1 MKFLLPL
8 KVEIPSTNGEFKAG
22 LMFRESLDEDAGM
35 LFMFDSIDYHSFHMQ
50 NTTIPLDIAFI
61 DKWCIVESIKELKP
75 LSNEHVGSDSP
86 VLFALEVNRGWF
98 SENNVNV
105 GDKVISEDVSIE
117 DADGNIFADVIDIV
131 KPQPLRP
138 TPSNI
143 HFVPEATRLPNY
155 QKVGQI
161 ISISLAWRGKN
172 YMTQM
177 FFPQVKKP
185 SRREVQDQVR
195 KVYPGAKLWS
205 YQVSDYD
212 PGEPLLQTGGGK

>member
-8 KVEIPSTNGEFKAG
+8 KIEIPSTIGEFKAG
-22 LMFRESLDEDAGM
+22 LMFRESLDEDSGM
-35 LFMFDSIDYHSFHMQ
+35 LFMFDSIDYHSFHMD

-61 DKWCIVESIKELKP
+61 DKWGIIESIKELRP
-75 LSNEHVGSDSP
+75 LSRDPVGSDNP

-98 SENNVNV
+98 DEHNVQV
-105 GDKVISEDVSIE
+105 GDKVLSEDVAIE
-117 DADGNIFADVIDIV
+117 DSSGNIFADVIDIV
-131 KPQPLRP
+131 KPEPLRP

-143 HFVPEATRLPNY
+143 HYVSEATRLPNY
-155 QKVGQI
+155 QNIGQI
-161 ISISLAWRGKN
+161 ISVALAWRGRN
-172 YMTQM
+172 YMLQM

-212 PGEPLLQTGGGK
+212 PGEPLLQTGGR

>member
-8 KVEIPSTNGEFKAG
+8 KIEIPSTVGEFKAG
-22 LMFRESLDEDAGM
+22 LMFRESLDEDSGM
-35 LFMFDSIDYHSFHMQ
+35 LFMFDSIDYHSFHMD

-61 DKWCIVESIKELKP
+61 DKWGIIESIKELRP
-75 LSNEHVGSDSP
+75 LSRDPVGSDNP

-98 SENNVNV
+98 DEHNVQV
-105 GDKVISEDVSIE
+105 GDKVLSEDVAIE
-117 DADGNIFADVIDIV
+117 DSSGNIFADVIDIV
-131 KPQPLRP
+131 KPEPLRP

-143 HFVPEATRLPNY
+143 HYVSEATRLPNY
-155 QKVGQI
+155 QNIGQI
-161 ISISLAWRGKN
+161 ISVALAWRGRN
-172 YMTQM
+172 YMLQM

-212 PGEPLLQTGGGK
+212 PGEPLLQTGGR